1 MIGAGQLGPQA
12 ANAIRHVAAQN
23 GVWSLGNFGGVP
35 PRSAMSPAGQAS
47 DGSATVESQAAS
59 NDQHLIKSIED
70 HDYRFVFNSCV
81 IGMVSSKF
89 SFFTCKYS
97 CNISLPIPFTSI
109 HRPLHPWGGHLL
121 IAINSSS
128 NCPSTRS
135 KRFVVWLYLTWLR
148 RTISKT
154 PLIWSVRWFRRQLTT
169 TSLPLLAY
177 SEETWRIDQ
186 ILVSI

>member
-81 IGMVSSKF
+81 IGMVSSNSPF
-89 SFFTCKYS
+89 SPA
-97 CNISLPIPFTSI
+97 NIHVI
-109 HRPLHPWGGHLL
+109 
-121 IAINSSS
+121 
-128 NCPSTRS
+128 
-135 KRFVVWLYLTWLR
+135 
-148 RTISKT
+148 
-154 PLIWSVRWFRRQLTT
+154 
-169 TSLPLLAY
+169 LAY
-177 SEETWRIDQ
+177 QYRSPRSTGHCIHGGG
-186 ILVSI
+186 IY